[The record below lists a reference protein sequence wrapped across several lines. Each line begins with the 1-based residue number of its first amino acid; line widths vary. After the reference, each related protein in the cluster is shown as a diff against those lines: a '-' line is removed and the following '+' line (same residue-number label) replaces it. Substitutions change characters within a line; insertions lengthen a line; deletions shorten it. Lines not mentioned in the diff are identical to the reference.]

1 MQNTK
6 RERTIMKYNKYEC
19 KFLHRFKKYLEDIQS
34 FNIISNLNTNKN
46 SSVYISAVEGITSEL
61 IIILHDHTFN

>member
-34 FNIISNLNTNKN
+34 FNIISNLSTNKN
-46 SSVYISAVEGITSEL
+46 LSAVEGITSEL